1 MNFNLGISDDNIWIP
16 HIPKNAGTTIIENV
30 RKHSNDTTHLVD
42 TTYWKQQKLL
52 LAPENNSFSFYQFSK
67 KSLIRLDHDNPLE
80 KNMDNWLKI
89 LIVRDPLDRLISF
102 YNWFNRKKYKIS
114 FNYFLEN
121 ITLYKPIRQL
131 QYLSFKQKLSNNPLV
146 EKFTTENVKHVF
158 DYIIDVSDIFTV
170 FNIIEN
176 IFFGKKIYWNKYNTT
191 DSGLNRN
198 DITSKQ
204 LDKIFSNNNFL
215 QDIKFY
221 DYVTK

>member
-52 LAPENNSFSFYQFSK
+52 LAPENNFFSFYQFSK

-89 LIVRDPLDRLISF
+89 LIVRDPFDRLISF